1 MLDWRS
7 ANTGRARNSHH
18 RNVDGR
24 AQHLNGAT
32 PVERSAPH
40 PDRCRDVQGSSSKW
54 ATHPHHRVAIRMVVS
69 ANAQRRS
76 QASRDGIRRGLTCSH
91 VVRDL
96 QYVLNPPQRPT
107 SHPINRQ
114 SIGLGSVSGPAV
126 AISTP
131 KLREEPRSR
140 ICIVGTR
147 LFRHQLTYQ
156 FVSSRASSC
165 QIEHRIAA
173 SPLRRAVRSGAL
185 LLFVVSRLRLLRHH

>member
-7 ANTGRARNSHH
+7 ANAGRARNSHH

-54 ATHPHHRVAIRMVVS
+54 ATHPHHRMAIRMVVS
-69 ANAQRRS
+69 ANAQHRS

-107 SHPINRQ
+107 SHPVNRQ
-114 SIGLGSVSGPAV
+114 SIGLGSVSGPA
-126 AISTP
+126 AADWTP
-131 KLREEPRSR
+131 NLYEEPRSR
-140 ICIVGTR
+140 ICIVGAR
-147 LFRHQLTYQ
+147 LLPHEFTY
-156 FVSSRASSC
+156 SSC
-165 QIEHRIAA
+165 QIEHRIAS
-173 SPLRRAVRSGAL
+173 SPL
-185 LLFVVSRLRLLRHH
+185 